1 MKVIVGLGNVGKEFV
16 NTRHNV
22 GFLVIDYF
30 LKKLKVKLNQENFD
44 CLYTLVKINN
54 DNFLLA
60 KPTTLMNL
68 SGNCV
73 QKIIDYY
80 HISSEDLIVFSDDLD
95 QDLGKYK
102 IRINCSCGG
111 HNGLR
116 DISTKIKTDNYLH
129 FKIGIGRP
137 KDKNIKD
144 YVLGKFSKDDLDCF
158 KKIFEKAYKLLQL
171 ISLNSSINIAL
182 SKLNN

>member
-1 MKVIVGLGNVGKEFV
+1 MKVVVGLGNIGKQFE

-22 GFLVIDYF
+22 GFLVVDYF
-30 LKKLKVKLNQENFD
+30 LKKLKTKLDQENFD
-44 CLYTLVKINN
+44 CLYKLTKINN
-54 DNFLLA
+54 DSFLFA

-73 QKIIDYY
+73 QKILNYY
-80 HISSEDLIVFSDDLD
+80 HVASENLIVFSDDLD

-102 IRINCSCGG
+102 TRISCSCGG

-144 YVLGKFSKDDLDCF
+144 YVLGKFSRDDLNCL
-158 KKIFEKAYKLLQL
+158 KRIFEKAYKLLQL
-171 ISLNSSINIAL
+171 IGLNSSINIAL

>member
-1 MKVIVGLGNVGKEFV
+1 MKIIVGLGNVGKEFE
-16 NTRHNV
+16 NTRHNI

-30 LKKLKVKLNQENFD
+30 LKKLKIKLDKENFD
-44 CLYTLVKINN
+44 CLYTLTKINN

-68 SGNCV
+68 SGNCI
-73 QKIIDYY
+73 QKIINYY
-80 HISSEDLIVFSDDLD
+80 HVTSENLIVFSDDLD

-102 IRINCSCGG
+102 IRVNCSCGG

-116 DISTKIKTDNYLH
+116 DISAKIKTDNYLH

-137 KDKNIKD
+137 KDKNIKN
-144 YVLGKFSKDDLDCF
+144 YVLDKFNKNELICL
-158 KKIFEKAYKLLQL
+158 KKIFEKAYKFLQL
-171 ISLNSSINIAL
+171 ISLNSSINVAL

>member
-16 NTRHNV
+16 NTRHNI